1 MNINIANVSLYQPV
15 DYLTD
20 SKISTPLFQLKAGGA
35 GVSKDMPPY
44 RLLGIWNKQCELI
57 QTFRTWIRKAY
68 RLQMSSLHQD
78 WTWPLKNISENIITF
93 IQKHIPDL

>member
-44 RLLGIWNKQCELI
+44 RLLGI
-57 QTFRTWIRKAY
+57 
-68 RLQMSSLHQD
+68 
-78 WTWPLKNISENIITF
+78 
-93 IQKHIPDL
+93 